1 MTQASPMAL
10 VQLTVY
16 RTVGEAHLA
25 AGFLTEAGL
34 HVDLRHEQVA
44 HLAGELPS
52 HETWVELWIPAAE
65 LEEARALL
73 AEAAE
78 RAEASHLNVPCP
90 ACREDNPGSFEV
102 CWACGT
108 HLPEQRRPRLRA
120 V

>member
-1 MTQASPMAL
+1 MAPA
-10 VQLTVY
+10 VQLSVY

-25 AGFLTEAGL
+25 AGLLREAGL
-34 HVDLRHEQVA
+34 HVELRHEPVA
-44 HLAGELPS
+44 HLAGQLPS

-65 LEEARALL
+65 LEEARGLL